1 MDWRSFLT
9 AVFCETLACLAQ
21 EDFGDDL
28 DQMED
33 PLDLESLTE
42 GSKRSPQHQSNVK
55 ALEEEASYGEQTIMA
70 LQQLGLVL
78 GCKGLSS
85 NVVHEKFEECS
96 KVSIVWRHFWPVP
109 SSSSAIR
116 LFDQPLLNLPLFRH
130 FCAFLFL
137 N

>member
-21 EDFGDDL
+21 EDFGDDM
-28 DQMED
+28 DHMED

-96 KVSIVWRHFWPVP
+96 KVSIVWRHFWPIP
-109 SSSSAIR
+109 ASSSAIR
-116 LFDQPLLNLPLFRH
+116 LCDQPLLNLPLLGH
-130 FCAFLFL
+130 FLCLFVP
-137 N
+137 

>member
-21 EDFGDDL
+21 EDFDL

-55 ALEEEASYGEQTIMA
+55 TLEEEVSYGEQTIMA

-85 NVVHEKFEECS
+85 NAVHEKFEECS
-96 KVSIVWRHFWPVP
+96 KVSIVWCQFWPI

-116 LFDQPLLNLPLFRH
+116 LCDQPLLNLPQFL
-130 FCAFLFL
+130 CLFL
-137 N
+137 CLFVP

>member
-1 MDWRSFLT
+1 MT

-21 EDFGDDL
+21 EDFGDDM
-28 DQMED
+28 DHMED

-96 KVSIVWRHFWPVP
+96 KVSIVWRQFWPVP

-116 LFDQPLLNLPLFRH
+116 LLDQPLLNLPLFRN
-130 FCAFLFL
+130 FSCLFVP
-137 N
+137 

>member
-21 EDFGDDL
+21 EDFDL

-85 NVVHEKFEECS
+85 NVVHEKNALKFQLS
-96 KVSIVWRHFWPVP
+96 LLASTIIIIGHQAVWPT
-109 SSSSAIR
+109 IT
-116 LFDQPLLNLPLFRH
+116 
-130 FCAFLFL
+130 
-137 N
+137 

>member
-1 MDWRSFLT
+1 MT

-28 DQMED
+28 EQMED

-96 KVSIVWRHFWPVP
+96 KVSIVCCQFWPVP

-116 LFDQPLLNLPLFRH
+116 LLDQPLLNLPLFRH
-130 FCAFLFL
+130 FSCLFVP
-137 N
+137 

>member
-28 DQMED
+28 DHMED

-85 NVVHEKFEECS
+85 YVVHEKNALKFQLS
-96 KVSIVWRHFWPVP
+96 
-109 SSSSAIR
+109 
-116 LFDQPLLNLPLFRH
+116 LLASTIIIIGH
-130 FCAFLFL
+130 QAV
-137 N
+137 